1 MKANKSFSLKL
12 NILLIFALSVSLFI
26 ACPVLAQE
34 KVSKP
39 GVYSGYSGEIYNGV
53 ARSSI
58 YIDIRGVK
66 LAIDIHRPTLNGDIV
81 MEPLPVIYSH
91 TSGNR
96 RGLSSTQVNFLVKR
110 GYVMIADD
118 ARGSGASFGQHQ
130 YDWSQEEAL
139 DSKEVIEWAARQLW
153 CDGKVGMIGVSQMGA
168 MQLLIAST
176 RPRHLVSIVPT
187 VTTIDQFMRHPNGV
201 NVMLPGSPVV
211 PLPPPSPGTPVDGDL
226 PNTDPA
232 SLAYQAF
239 LQRGTPLS
247 LYDLWHGDTN
257 KYIFRNDWISQN
269 GITIQ
274 PSFVC
279 SPITYSDL
287 IMRSG
292 VKMYNIAGWYDQ
304 APTSQIGA
312 WKLWGGKLL
321 VGPWDHRTQAT
332 QFPSSFPTDFI
343 LTEYWRWFDY
353 TLKGIENGIMKE
365 PPIYY
370 YTMNA
375 PVGEEW
381 RFVKKWPLPQQ
392 KPLRLYFGGGK
403 TGTVSSV
410 NDGALRL
417 LPSWSFKAADN
428 YTVDYSVNVFNGV
441 FKENRRLWSA
451 NVPAGTDTN
460 MATNTDSKGLTY
472 TTAPLP
478 ADIEVTGHPI
488 VHLTV
493 SSTSTDGD
501 FHVFLE
507 EVDGVTMKSTMV
519 TNGIIR
525 VSNRAM
531 QQKSPWTDLLK
542 IPYHRTYE
550 TDNKLLVPGKTVE
563 LSIDLYATSY
573 VFREGN
579 RIRVTITGSNV
590 PTYDGLVESPPPT
603 VSIHRNWMHSSY
615 IELPAIPPHGHWNK
629 D

>member
-1 MKANKSFSLKL
+1 MKNKKMLSLKL
-12 NILLIFALSVSLFI
+12 IALLLLTSVVSFSI
-26 ACPVLAQE
+26 TYPVLAQE
-34 KVSKP
+34 KVSKL
-39 GVYSGYSGEIYNGV
+39 GIYSGYSAEIYQGV
-53 ARSSI
+53 PSRTSI
-58 YIDIRGVK
+58 YVDIRGVK
-66 LAIDIHRPTLNGDIV
+66 LAVDIHRPTFLDGTVVN
-81 MEPLPVIYSH
+81 EPLPVIYSH

-96 RGLSSTQVNFLVKR
+96 RGVSATQISFLVRR
-110 GYVMIADD
+110 GYVFIADD
-118 ARGSGASFGQHQ
+118 ARGAGASFGQHR
-130 YDWSQEEAL
+130 YDWSLDEAL
-139 DSKEVIEWAARQLW
+139 DCKEVIEWAAIQPW
-153 CDGKVGMIGVSQMGA
+153 SNGKVGMIGVSQMGA

-176 RPRHLVSIVPT
+176 RPRHLLSIVPT

-211 PLPPPSPGTPVDGDL
+211 PLPPASPGIPVDGDL

-247 LYDLWHGDTN
+247 LYDLWHGDSN
-257 KYIFRNDWISQN
+257 KYIFRDDWISKN
-269 GITIQ
+269 EITIQ

-287 IMRSG
+287 IKRSG

-321 VGPWDHRTQAT
+321 MGPWDHRTQAT

-343 LTEYWRWFDY
+343 LIEYWRWFDH
-353 TLKGIENGIMKE
+353 TLKGIQNGIMKE

-375 PVGEEW
+375 PAGEEW
-381 RFVKKWPLPQQ
+381 RFTKKWPLPDQ
-392 KPLRLYFGGGK
+392 KPLKLYFGEGH

-410 NDGALRL
+410 NDGSLRL
-417 LPSWSFKAADN
+417 FPSWSFGAADD

-451 NVPAGTDTN
+451 SVPAGTDTN

-478 ADIEVTGHPI
+478 ADVEVTGHPI
-488 VHLTV
+488 VHLAV
-493 SSTSTDGD
+493 SSTSADGD

-507 EVDGVTMKSTMV
+507 EVDGVTLKSTMV

-525 VSNRAM
+525 ASNRAM
-531 QQKSPWTDLLK
+531 HHISPWTDLG
-542 IPYHRTYE
+542 IPYHRTFKK
-550 TDNKLLVPGKTVE
+550 DSKLLVSGKTVE
-563 LSIDLYATSY
+563 LTLDLYATSY

-579 RIRVTITGSNV
+579 RIRVTITGSNA
-590 PTYDGLVESPPPT
+590 PTYDSLVESPAPT
-603 VSIHRNWMHSSY
+603 VRVHRDLKHLSY
-615 IELPAIPPHGHWNK
+615 VELPVITRHGN
-629 D
+629 